1 MSEDF
6 WSQFKNPTSHP
17 FGRKSINV
25 HGRKEHESYL
35 KDPQKCKDAGLDIMY
50 ETMVY
55 LKRWGG
61 WLEDEKD

>member
-1 MSEDF
+1 MKSLFEGIDPPAH
-6 WSQFKNPTSHP
+6 KLERKTIDVR
-17 FGRKSINV
+17 GRE
-25 HGRKEHESYL
+25 EHESYL

-61 WLEDEKD
+61 WLKDDN